1 MKKIRLNKFLSGSG
15 VASRRKC
22 DEIIRRGQISVN
34 GVIVTSLGTYVFPG
48 KDKIE
53 FLGKKLKQEENVY
66 FLLNKP
72 EKYVCT
78 TNKKFPETKVVLDF
92 FSHLPYRLFTVGRLD
107 KDTTGLILVTND
119 GDFANKVIHPS
130 FGITKEYLLKVRQD
144 VSDRQLK
151 LLASGCVIEDKHIR
165 PVSVKKVRRGTI
177 KIVVREGK
185 KHEVRLLACAAGL
198 DLLSLCRIR
207 IGSLVLGGLPLGSYR
222 ELTELEKSS
231 FLI

>member
-22 DEIIRRGQISVN
+22 DEVIKKGQVSVN
-34 GVIVTSLGTYVFPG
+34 GVIVTSLSTYVTPG

-53 FLGKKLKQEENVY
+53 FLGKNLKQEENVY

-92 FSHLPYRLFTVGRLD
+92 FAHLPYRLFTVGRLD
-107 KDTTGLILVTND
+107 KDTSGLILVTND
-119 GDFANKVIHPS
+119 GIFANRVIHPS
-130 FGITKEYLLKVRQD
+130 FGVTKEYLLKVRQD

-151 LLASGCVIEDKHIR
+151 LLYSGCVIEDKHVQ
-165 PVSVKKVRRGTI
+165 PVSVRKVRRGTI
-177 KIVVREGK
+177 KIIVNEGR
-185 KHEVRLLACAAGL
+185 KHEVRLLANAAGL
-198 DLLSLCRIR
+198 DLISLCRIR
-207 IGSLVLGGLPLGSYR
+207 IGSLVLGSLPVGSYR
-222 ELTELEKSS
+222 ELTEPEKVS
-231 FLI
+231 FLF